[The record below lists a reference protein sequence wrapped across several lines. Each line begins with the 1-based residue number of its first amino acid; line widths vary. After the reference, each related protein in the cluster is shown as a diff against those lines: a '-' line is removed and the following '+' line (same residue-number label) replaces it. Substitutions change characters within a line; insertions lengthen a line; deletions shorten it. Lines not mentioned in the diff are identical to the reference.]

1 MSETAIAAAPTY
13 ESRPAK
19 RPRLGFVGVG
29 WIGYKR
35 LEAIAQSDLADIVAI
50 ADPVLEAVEK
60 SAELAP
66 RAARGRS
73 IDDVLSA
80 DIDGIVIATPSAQHS
95 AESIASLQR
104 GLAVFC
110 QKPLGRDAAEVRS
123 TIEAAR
129 QNNRLLGVDLSYRY
143 TDAMQ
148 KIRPLVRS
156 GALGHIFAVD
166 LVFHNAYGPQK
177 PWFYDPQLSGG
188 GCVVDLGI
196 HLVDAAFWVLDEPI
210 TGVASRLFHQGKR
223 IEGRGSVSEDYAT
236 ARLDLAGGTT
246 VNLACS
252 WNLHA
257 GRDAVIEATFYGTEG
272 GASLRNVNGSF
283 TDFTAEHFTRT
294 AHKKLSEP
302 PDVWGGR
309 AAVDWARKLANGSG
323 YDPEIERLI
332 DVTLALDAIYERA
345 TDA

>member
-1 MSETAIAAAPTY
+1 MTDSATVSLPQKGT
-13 ESRPAK
+13 RLNRK
-19 RPRLGFVGVG
+19 PRLGFLGVG

-35 LEAIAQSDLADIVAI
+35 LEAIAASGLAEIAVI
-50 ADPVLEAVEK
+50 ADPELGAVEK
-60 SAELAP
+60 AAELAP
-66 RAARGRS
+66 HAMRGHAL
-73 IDDVLSA
+73 DDLLST
-80 DIDGIVIATPSAQHS
+80 DLDGIVIATPSAQH
-95 AESIASLQR
+95 ATESIAALQR

-129 QNNRLLGVDLSYRY
+129 ANDRLLGVDLSYRY
-143 TDAMQ
+143 TEAMQ

-166 LVFHNAYGPQK
+166 LIFHNAYGPQK

-210 TGVASRLFHQGKR
+210 TGVASRLYHQGKR

-236 ARLDLAGGTT
+236 ARLDLAGDTAI
-246 VNLACS
+246 NLACS

-257 GRDAVIEATFYGTEG
+257 GRDAIIEAVFYGTEG
-272 GASLRNVNGSF
+272 GAALRNINGSF
-283 TDFTAEHFTRT
+283 HDFTAEHFTRT
-294 AHKKLSEP
+294 SRKVLSEP
-302 PDVWGGR
+302 PDAWGGR

-323 YDPEIERLI
+323 YDSEVERLI

-345 TDA
+345 SDA